1 MNSSASGEKFAAFM
15 DIVRRLRKECPWDRE
30 QTHSSI
36 RHSLIEETYEVIEA
50 IEANDPTHLRSELGD
65 LLLHIALHAVMAEEE
80 HTFTVDDVIDG
91 ISDKMIR
98 RHPHVFGNASVTD
111 AGDVKRNWERIKVS
125 EGRSSVLDGVPT
137 ELPALLRA
145 HRTQEKAS
153 KIGFDW
159 PHKVDVWKKVRE
171 EIDELGR
178 AEEVGEQG
186 QVEEEFG
193 DVLFALVNYSRF
205 LHVNPEFA
213 LRGAVEKFSRRFRRV
228 EEELRR
234 QGKDV
239 ADSSLEEMDRLW
251 NEGKNR

>member
-1 MNSSASGEKFAAFM
+1 MTHATGEKFSEFM
-15 DIVRRLRKECPWDRE
+15 TIVRRLRTECPWDRE

-50 IEANDPTHLRSELGD
+50 IEASDAVHLRSELGD

-80 HTFTVDDVIDG
+80 HAFTVDDIIDG
-91 ISDKMIR
+91 ISEKMIR
-98 RHPHVFGNASVTD
+98 RHPHVFGTTAVAD

-125 EGRSSVLDGVPT
+125 EGRTSVLDGVPT

-159 PHKVDVWKKVRE
+159 ARKEEVWKKVRE
-171 EIDELGR
+171 EIEELTR
-178 AEEVGEQG
+178 AEESGDNA

-193 DVLFALVNYSRF
+193 DLLFALVNYSRF
-205 LHVNPEFA
+205 LQVNPEFA
-213 LRGAVEKFSRRFRRV
+213 LRGAVDKFARRFRKV
-228 EEELRR
+228 EEELRA

-239 ADSSLEEMDRLW
+239 MSSSLEEMDRLW
-251 NEGKNR
+251 NEGKHR